1 MDTVTL
7 SAKYQI
13 LIPRHIRERLKLC
26 PGDKIEAISFDDAV
40 IHLIPLRPIR
50 EMRGF
55 LKGLDARFVRE
66 GDEER

>member
-1 MDTVTL
+1 MDTVIL

-13 LIPRHIRERLKLC
+13 TIPRHIRERLKLR
-26 PGDKIEAISFDDAV
+26 PGGKLQAIQFDEV

-55 LKGLDARFVRE
+55 LKGLEPGFVRE

>member
-13 LIPRHIRERLKLC
+13 VVPRHVRERLKLR
-26 PGDKIEAISFDDAV
+26 PGDKIQVISLDDAV

-55 LKGLDARFVRE
+55 LKGLDSSFTRE
-66 GDEER
+66 SDEDR